1 MKYQK
6 PAGKSGG
13 GGGGASSG
21 GGGADAVDG
30 GDGGEGDEGDED
42 EDDEDIP
49 EGKIVKGVSV
59 CVRVRMYVCLTASV
73 WLCVEL
79 TMRGSKIGEK
89 SGRFVSIHVCIYYVY
104 TCMCPS
110 ICLRTRGIVVCMSE

>member
-1 MKYQK
+1 MYVLTLCGFILQTSVDLQLKYQK

-49 EGKIVKGVSV
+49 EGKIVKIMCVHPRLYVCVSDSV
-59 CVRVRMYVCLTASV
+59 CM
-73 WLCVEL
+73 
-79 TMRGSKIGEK
+79 
-89 SGRFVSIHVCIYYVY
+89 
-104 TCMCPS
+104 
-110 ICLRTRGIVVCMSE
+110 VVC